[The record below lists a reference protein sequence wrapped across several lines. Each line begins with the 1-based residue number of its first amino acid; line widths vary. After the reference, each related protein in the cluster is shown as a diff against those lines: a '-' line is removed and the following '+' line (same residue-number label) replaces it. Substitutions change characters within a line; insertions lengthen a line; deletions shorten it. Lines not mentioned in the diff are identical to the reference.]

1 LPGNKHNASLVR
13 AHEPG
18 NGAMASIYD
27 LKPAFQ
33 GLLRPL
39 TRALF
44 AVGVTANIVTIAA
57 AILSLLVGSALAI
70 WPASR
75 AALLLLPAVLFA
87 RMALNAI
94 DGMLAREHGQK
105 SKLGALLNELG
116 DVVSDAALYLPL
128 ALVPGFDPRLAV
140 GIVVLAALSEMTG
153 VLGPAIGASRRY
165 DGPMGKSDR
174 AFAFGLLALLLGLGV
189 KPGTWLVVIQGAI
202 LALLLVTVWNR
213 AARALREAEA

>member
-1 LPGNKHNASLVR
+1 V
-13 AHEPG
+13 
-18 NGAMASIYD
+18 ASIYD

-39 TRALF
+39 TRAL
-44 AVGVTANIVTIAA
+44 AGAGVTANAVTIAA
-57 AILSLLVGSALAI
+57 ALLSLVVGSALTLR
-70 WPASR
+70 PASR
-75 AALLLLPAVLFA
+75 GALLLLPAVLFA

-153 VLGPAIGASRRY
+153 GLGPTIGASRRY

-189 KPGTWLVVIQGAI
+189 MPGPWLVAAQAAI

-213 AARALREAEA
+213 AARALREAGP

>member
-1 LPGNKHNASLVR
+1 
-13 AHEPG
+13 
-18 NGAMASIYD
+18 MASIYQ

-39 TRALF
+39 TRAL
-44 AVGVTANIVTIAA
+44 AGAGVTANAVTVAAALLSLGMGAAIAA
-57 AILSLLVGSALAI
+57 TRGTRGV
-70 WPASR
+70 
-75 AALLLLPAVLFA
+75 LLLLPATLLV

-105 SKLGALLNELG
+105 SRLGALLNELG

-128 ALVPGFDPRLAV
+128 AMVPGFEPRLAV
-140 GIVVLAALSEMTG
+140 GIVVFAALGEMAG
-153 VLGPAIGASRRY
+153 ALGPTIGASRRY

-174 AFAFGLLALLLGLGV
+174 AFAFGLIALLLGLGV
-189 KPGTWLVVIQGAI
+189 DPSVWLPPVQGVI

-213 AARALREAEA
+213 AARALGEASPR